1 MRWQHAGAILAA
13 AVLAGAL
20 GVAASV
26 ALYGPGP
33 LLSSELGQR
42 VLSASGL
49 GKSQPAGLRVAEPG
63 EPAPRI
69 TLTDLEGRTHTLPR
83 PGQPVLINYWAGWCE
98 PCRKEMPLLAGYSRG
113 TSNQGVEIVG
123 IALDSPEGA
132 RAFLATT
139 PVPFLTVLEA
149 PGERDSS
156 VQMGNRHGVLPFSV
170 LIGADGRLLK
180 RQFGPFDS
188 AEQLADWVEQSD

>member
-1 MRWQHAGAILAA
+1 RHAGAILAA

-20 GVAASV
+20 GVATSV

-42 VLSASGL
+42 LLSASRL
-49 GKSQPAGLRVAEPG
+49 GRSQPAGLRVAEPG
-63 EPAPRI
+63 EQAPRM

-83 PGQPVLINYWAGWCE
+83 PGRPVLINYWAGWCT
-98 PCRKEMPLLAGYSRG
+98 PCRKEMPLLAAYSSG
-113 TSNQGVEIVG
+113 GSNKRVEIVG
-123 IALDSPEGA
+123 IALDAPEGA

-139 PVPFLTVLEA
+139 PVPFLTLLEA
-149 PGERDSS
+149 PSDRDSS
-156 VQMGNRHGVLPFSV
+156 VQMGNRQGVLPFSV

-188 AEQLADWVEQSD
+188 AQQLADWAEQPE